1 MACINGT
8 VTNLSNGLY
17 ASVENL
23 GGVLTAAYQ
32 QGYEQAEVTVTNLNP
47 LIYATTN
54 RVGEEMTADTSRLG
68 DRLTGTVTMICS
80 LADFVAILKVSPDEI
95 QWITDDMGV
104 FFEVESNV
112 EWIVL
117 TS

>member
-1 MACINGT
+1 MACITGS
-8 VTNLSNGLY
+8 VTNVSNGIN
-17 ASVENL
+17 ASVVNL
-23 GGVLTAAYQ
+23 GGVLTAYQ
-32 QGYEQAEVTVTNLNP
+32 QGYEHAKVSVNNLNP

-68 DRLTGTVTMICS
+68 DRLTGTVSIICS
-80 LADFVAILKVSPDEI
+80 LADFVAILKVSPDEV

-104 FFEVESNV
+104 YFEVESNV

>member
-8 VTNLSNGLY
+8 VTNVSNGVN
-17 ASVENL
+17 ASVVNL

-32 QGYEQAEVTVTNLNP
+32 QGYEHAKVSVNNLNP
-47 LIYATTN
+47 LIQATAN
-54 RVGEEMTADTSRLG
+54 RVGEELTANASILG
-68 DRLTGTVTMICS
+68 QRLTGTVSIICS